1 MQSDTTPST
10 PVKNPD
16 SQTSENYNIIN
27 RIIHN
32 TTALS
37 SLKYIDCRWLLLGNF
52 ASFIAIGMQQ
62 LTRAWLILR
71 LTNDSPLALTFVTM
85 AFALPMTVISLL
97 GGALADRV
105 PKRKLMI
112 VSQTVTFFM
121 IFILATLD
129 YSGYIRFWHLIV
141 IGVINGSTVA
151 ASMPSRQSI
160 ISDIVPED
168 EVMSAIALS
177 NSANNAT
184 RIFAPS
190 LAGVLIAFIGTAW
203 VFYLIA
209 VVQLIALFFTYLLK
223 TGTEATG
230 KSNKSF
236 TGDIVE
242 GFRYAKTNP
251 VILGLVL
258 LSLVPAIF
266 GFPYITLL
274 PAWAREALDAKSL
287 GMGGLEAAMGVGS
300 LLGALIL
307 ASIKHI
313 KNRGVFLIVNGFAWG
328 LALLLFSR
336 CGSYYT
342 AYPGI
347 FVVGFMSSIF
357 MALNNTLMQ
366 IKSSDKMRGR
376 MVSLSMM
383 TFGIMPLSA
392 VPFGILAEHIGTPH
406 SLTVAGALLC
416 VFIIF
421 FYMFSSKFRKVAK

>member
-1 MQSDTTPST
+1 
-10 PVKNPD
+10 
-16 SQTSENYNIIN
+16 
-27 RIIHN
+27 
-32 TTALS
+32 
-37 SLKYIDCRWLLLGNF
+37 
-52 ASFIAIGMQQ
+52 
-62 LTRAWLILR
+62 
-71 LTNDSPLALTFVTM
+71 
-85 AFALPMTVISLL
+85 
-97 GGALADRV
+97 
-105 PKRKLMI
+105 MI

-287 GMGGLEAAMGVGS
+287 GMGGLEAA
-300 LLGALIL
+300 
-307 ASIKHI
+307 
-313 KNRGVFLIVNGFAWG
+313 FLTDTPF
-328 LALLLFSR
+328 R
-336 CGSYYT
+336 
-342 AYPGI
+342 P
-347 FVVGFMSSIF
+347 
-357 MALNNTLMQ
+357 MA
-366 IKSSDKMRGR
+366 R
-376 MVSLSMM
+376 
-383 TFGIMPLSA
+383 
-392 VPFGILAEHIGTPH
+392 
-406 SLTVAGALLC
+406 
-416 VFIIF
+416 
-421 FYMFSSKFRKVAK
+421 

>member
-1 MQSDTTPST
+1 MQSDST
-10 PVKNPD
+10 SSGSNNNSN
-16 SQTSENYNIIN
+16 SQTHPNNSILYRYN
-27 RIIHN
+27 
-32 TTALS
+32 ALK
-37 SLKYIDCRWLLLGNF
+37 SLQYVDCRWLMLGNF
-52 ASFIAIGMQQ
+52 ASFMAIGMQQ

-85 AFALPMTVISLL
+85 AFALPMTVVSLL

-105 PKRKLMI
+105 PKRKLMMI
-112 VSQTVTFFM
+112 SQAVTFFM
-121 IFILATLD
+121 ILILATLD
-129 YSGYIRFWHLIV
+129 YTGLIRFWHLIV

-160 ISDIVPED
+160 ISDIVPEED
-168 EVMSAIALS
+168 VMSAIALG
-177 NSANNAT
+177 NSVNNAT
-184 RIFAPS
+184 RIFGPS
-190 LAGVLIAFIGTAW
+190 LAGVLIAFIGTAG

-230 KSNKSF
+230 KSKKGF
-236 TGDIVE
+236 AGDIVE

-251 VILGLVL
+251 VMLGLVL

-274 PAWAREALDAKSL
+274 PAWAREALDARSID
-287 GMGGLEAAMGVGS
+287 MGGLEAAMGIGS
-300 LLGALIL
+300 LLGTLLL
-307 ASIKHI
+307 ASIRHI
-313 KNRGVFLIVNGFAWG
+313 RNRGVFLIINGFAWG

-336 CGSYYT
+336 CGSYHT

-347 FVVGFMSSIF
+347 FIVGFMSSIF

-366 IKSSDKMRGR
+366 VKSSDEMRGR

-421 FYMFSSKFRKVAK
+421 FYIFSSNFRKVAQ

>member
-1 MQSDTTPST
+1 MHSDSSPSNDIET
-10 PVKNPD
+10 SNPP
-16 SQTSENYNIIN
+16 QIN
-27 RIIHN
+27 NNSIVYRFK
-32 TTALS
+32 ALH
-37 SLKYIDCRWLLLGNF
+37 SLQYVDCRWLILGNF
-52 ASFIAIGMQQ
+52 VSFIAIGMQQ

-85 AFALPMTVISLL
+85 AFALPMTVVSLL
-97 GGALADRV
+97 GGALADRI

-112 VSQTVTFFM
+112 ISQSVTFFM
-121 IFILATLD
+121 ILVLATLD
-129 YSGYIRFWHLIV
+129 YTGLIRFWHLIV
-141 IGVINGSTVA
+141 IGVINGSVVA

-168 EVMSAIALS
+168 TIMSAIALS
-177 NSANNAT
+177 NSVNNGT
-184 RIFAPS
+184 RILGPS

-209 VVQLIALFFTYLLK
+209 VVQLIALFFTYKLK
-223 TGTEATG
+223 TGTQATG

-236 TGDIVE
+236 TGDIAE

-258 LSLVPAIF
+258 LTLVPAIF

-274 PAWAREALDAKSL
+274 PAWAREALDAQSL
-287 GMGGLEAAMGVGS
+287 GVGVLEAMMGFGS

-357 MALNNTLMQ
+357 MSLNNTLMQ
-366 IKSSDKMRGR
+366 VKSSDEMRGR

-392 VPFGILAEHIGTPH
+392 VPFGILAEHTGTAH
-406 SLTVAGALLC
+406 SLTIAGALLC
-416 VFIIF
+416 AFIIF
-421 FYMFSSKFRKVAK
+421 FYIFTPNFRKVAK

>member
-1 MQSDTTPST
+1 M
-10 PVKNPD
+10 
-16 SQTSENYNIIN
+16 
-27 RIIHN
+27 
-32 TTALS
+32 
-37 SLKYIDCRWLLLGNF
+37 GNF
-52 ASFIAIGMQQ
+52 ASFMAIGMQQ

-105 PKRKLMI
+105 PKRNLMMI
-112 VSQTVTFFM
+112 SQTIVFFTVL
-121 IFILATLD
+121 ILATLD
-129 YSGYIRFWHLIV
+129 YTGLIRFWHLIV
-141 IGVINGSTVA
+141 IGVINGSVVA

-168 EVMSAIALS
+168 TVMSAIALS
-177 NSANNAT
+177 NSVNNGT
-184 RIFAPS
+184 RILGPS
-190 LAGVLIAFIGTAW
+190 LAGVLIALIGTAK

-209 VVQLIALFFTYLLK
+209 VVQLIAFFFTYLLK

-236 TGDIVE
+236 TGDIAE

-274 PAWAREALDAKSL
+274 PAWAREALDARSID
-287 GMGGLEAAMGVGS
+287 MGGLEAMMGFGS

-307 ASIKHI
+307 ASIKNL
-313 KNRGVFLIVNGFAWG
+313 KNRGVFLIINGFAWG

-357 MALNNTLMQ
+357 MSLNNTLMQ
-366 IKSSDKMRGR
+366 VKSSDEMRGR

-392 VPFGILAEHIGTPH
+392 VPFGILAEHTGTPH
-406 SLTVAGALLC
+406 SLTIAGALLC
-416 VFIIF
+416 AFIIF
-421 FYMFSSKFRKVAK
+421 FYIFTPNFRKVAK

>member
-1 MQSDTTPST
+1 MQSDSPPGSSN
-10 PVKNPD
+10 NPD
-16 SQTSENYNIIN
+16 SSKHNKKNILY
-27 RIIHN
+27 RF
-32 TTALS
+32 TALK
-37 SLKYIDCRWLLLGNF
+37 SLQYVDCRWLMMANF
-52 ASFIAIGMQQ
+52 ASFMAIGMQQ

-71 LTNDSPLALTFVTM
+71 LTDDSPLALTFVTM

-105 PKRKLMI
+105 PKRSLMMI
-112 VSQTVTFFM
+112 SQAIFFFM
-121 IFILATLD
+121 VLIVATLD
-129 YSGYIRFWHLIV
+129 YTGLIRFWHLIV
-141 IGVINGSTVA
+141 IGVINGSVVA

-168 EVMSAIALS
+168 KVMSAIALS
-177 NSANNAT
+177 NSVNNAT
-184 RIFAPS
+184 RIFGPS
-190 LAGVLIAFIGTAW
+190 LAGFLIVFIDTAG

-209 VVQLIALFFTYLLK
+209 IVQLIAFFFTYLLK
-223 TGTEATG
+223 TGKQATG

-236 TGDIVE
+236 TGDIAE
-242 GFRYAKTNP
+242 GFRYAKSNP
-251 VILGLVL
+251 VMLGLVL

-274 PAWAREALDAKSL
+274 PAWAREALDAQSL
-287 GMGGLEAAMGVGS
+287 GMGWLEAVLGLGS
-300 LLGALIL
+300 LIGALVL
-307 ASIKHI
+307 ASMRHI
-313 KNRGVFLIVNGFAWG
+313 KNRGVFLIINGFAWG

-342 AYPGI
+342 AGTGI

-357 MALNNTLMQ
+357 MSLNNTLMQ
-366 IKSSDKMRGR
+366 VKSSDEMRGR

-406 SLTVAGALLC
+406 SLTIAGTLLC

-421 FYMFSSKFRKVAK
+421 FYIFSPNFRKVSK

>member
-1 MQSDTTPST
+1 MHSDLPPSSN
-10 PVKNPD
+10 VNNHDSRKFKNN
-16 SQTSENYNIIN
+16 SILN
-27 RIIHN
+27 RFN
-32 TTALS
+32 ALK
-37 SLKYIDCRWLLLGNF
+37 SLQYIDCRWLILGNF
-52 ASFIAIGMQQ
+52 ASFIVVGMQQ
-62 LTRAWLILR
+62 LTRAWLILK

-85 AFALPMTVISLL
+85 AFALPMTIVSLL
-97 GGALADRV
+97 GGALADRF

-112 VSQTVTFFM
+112 ISQSVTFFM
-121 IFILATLD
+121 ILVLATLD
-129 YSGYIRFWHLIV
+129 YTGIIRFWHLLV
-141 IGVINGSTVA
+141 IGVINGSVVA

-160 ISDIVPED
+160 ISDIVPES

-177 NSANNAT
+177 NSVNNGT
-184 RIFAPS
+184 RILGPS
-190 LAGVLIAFIGTAW
+190 LAGILIAFFNDTTAK

-209 VVQLIALFFTYLLK
+209 GVQLIALFFTYMLK
-223 TGTEATG
+223 TGKEATG
-230 KSNKSF
+230 KSKKGF
-236 TGDIVE
+236 AGDIVE

-274 PAWAREALDAKSL
+274 PAWAREALDAQST
-287 GMGGLEAAMGVGS
+287 GMGGLEAMMGAGS

-307 ASIKHI
+307 ASIRHI
-313 KNRGVFLIVNGFAWG
+313 KNRGVFLIVNGFTWG

-342 AYPGI
+342 AFPGI

-357 MALNNTLMQ
+357 MSLNNTLMQ
-366 IKSSDKMRGR
+366 VKSSDEMRGR

-392 VPFGILAEHIGTPH
+392 VPFGVLAEHIGTPD
-406 SLTVAGALLC
+406 SLMDAGLLLC
-416 VFIIF
+416 AFIIL
-421 FYMFSSKFRKVAK
+421 FYIFTPNFRKVSK